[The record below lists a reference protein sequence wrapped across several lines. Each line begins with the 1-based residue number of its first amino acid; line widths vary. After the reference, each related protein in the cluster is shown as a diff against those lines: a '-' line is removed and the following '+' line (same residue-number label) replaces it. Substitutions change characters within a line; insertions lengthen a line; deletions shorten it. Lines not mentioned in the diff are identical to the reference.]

1 MPLSLDLSTTLQ
13 FPATQ
18 NDNASLAIA
27 VSDTVTVTVNANY
40 PRTVLFT
47 CPVAWDLKKTPSAVG
62 FPSVAGGSVQLQ
74 IAVTT
79 TFTVTLAS
87 ASTIHLLVV
96 K

>member
-1 MPLSLDLSTTLQ
+1 MPLSLDLSTTLA

-27 VSDTVTVTVNANY
+27 TSDTVTIVVNPNY
-40 PRTVLFT
+40 PRTVVFT
-47 CPVAWDLKKTPSAVG
+47 SPAAWDIKKTPSAVG
-62 FPSVAGGSVQLQ
+62 FPSVAGSSVQLQ
-74 IAVTT
+74 IAQTT

-87 ASTIHLLVV
+87 SSTIHLLVV